1 MRISI
6 GNGGWVAVDDLG
18 LPGPRYVRVREQGGR
33 LRVAEFY
40 LDASQGGEA
49 IDARDLRELPFTQL
63 EAFINMC
70 VDASSPRL
78 GTLAPDLS
86 TLATHFASGF
96 GQVGKQIAAGNWV
109 VASFVAQRLGRDGV
123 KRAVVRGDEYLSGED
138 ADRALAEDPSLP
150 WVQDVRRGA
159 RPKDWRGL
167 RESEREFC
175 LTSGPTE
182 GLTDDFL
189 QALAKAYRAAVAR
202 GERPNVAIQE
212 QTGYPLKTVQRWVY
226 TARQRGIMPKGSK
239 GKVG

>member
-18 LPGPRYVRVREQGGR
+18 LPGPLYVRMREQGGR

-40 LDASQGGEA
+40 LDASQSEEA

-63 EAFINMC
+63 EAFINMV
-70 VDASSPRL
+70 VDSGSARL

-86 TLATHFASGF
+86 TLATYFATGF
-96 GQVGKQIAAGNWV
+96 GQVGRQIAAGNWV
-109 VASFVAQRLGRDGV
+109 VASFVAQRLAHDGV
-123 KRAVVRGDEYLSGED
+123 RQAVVRGNEYLSGKD
-138 ADRALAEDPSLP
+138 AERALDEDPSLP
-150 WVQDVRRGA
+150 RVQNVKRAG
-159 RPKDWRGL
+159 RPTDWHGL
-167 RESEREFC
+167 RENERDFY
-175 LTSGPTE
+175 LTSGPSE
-182 GLTDDFL
+182 GLTDEFL
-189 QALAKAYRAAVAR
+189 HELAKAYRAAVAR

-226 TARQRGIMPKGSK
+226 TARQRGVMPRGMK